1 VKKLIRKILR
11 ENTTNKNKVQRFI
24 EVVIDDL
31 VNRTEFHPNI
41 GGDYNVKFPWDWG
54 YVNIFDQ
61 KFDDG
66 RVMSWLSRTDPF
78 INHLRERYNIT
89 QDLIDS
95 FGEIHNTFH
104 RYGTP
109 EKLKK
114 LTAYI
119 TSEYVKRIKNLVI
132 EKKKEKR
139 PEWFDVDPKWKDV
152 EGWDWD
158 DYGEKITSW
167 KDDPALDDD
176 FSYLYESTGNKKLD
190 RITNL
195 ILDSIDVSYDD
206 NEQTRKFIIHVSG
219 VIEPDFQRDFYLNL
233 RSAGIEDFN
242 NPEIPE
248 HWFEGMMHLTYS
260 QIQFRIFSFLRIVL
274 KLDDI
279 PNINK
284 YINEIV
290 LPSVSE
296 KIRDG
301 IESYGYRIVSEDDD
315 TINEQYDYSSE
326 KLYSKDYV
334 LRIFK
339 NAPKNIKS
347 IVDNLEVI
355 ECNNGECVKLPEFLY
370 VYMKGR
376 Y

>member
-1 VKKLIRKILR
+1 MKKLIRKILR
-11 ENTTNKNKVQRFI
+11 ENTTNKSKFQRFI
-24 EVVIDDL
+24 EAVIDDL
-31 VNRTEFHPNI
+31 VTRTQFHPNI
-41 GGDYNVKFPWDWG
+41 GGDNNFKPPWGWNYDD
-54 YVNIFDQ
+54 IFTYSDT
-61 KFDDG
+61 
-66 RVMSWLSRTDPF
+66 RAMAWLSRIDPF
-78 INHLRERYNIT
+78 LSHLLERYNIT
-89 QDLIDS
+89 KDLIDS
-95 FGEIHNTFH
+95 YGEMRNPVQA
-104 RYGTP
+104 YGVP
-109 EKLKK
+109 ERIKK
-114 LTAYI
+114 LPAYI
-119 TSEYVKRIKNLVI
+119 TSEYVKRVKDLVI

-152 EGWDWD
+152 EGWDVD

-190 RITNL
+190 KITNL

-206 NEQTRKFIIHVSG
+206 NEQTRKFIIHVRG
-219 VIEPDFQRDFYLNL
+219 VIEPDFQRNFFLNL
-233 RSAGIEDFN
+233 RTAGIEDFN

-260 QIQFRIFSFLRIVL
+260 QIQFRIFSFLRKVL
-274 KLDDI
+274 ELNDI
-279 PNINK
+279 PKINN
-284 YINEIV
+284 YINSIV
-290 LPSVSE
+290 LPAVSD

-339 NAPKNIKS
+339 NAPRNIKKM
-347 IVDNLEVI
+347 VDDLEVV
-355 ECNNGECVKLPEFLY
+355 ECSNGECVRLPEFLY